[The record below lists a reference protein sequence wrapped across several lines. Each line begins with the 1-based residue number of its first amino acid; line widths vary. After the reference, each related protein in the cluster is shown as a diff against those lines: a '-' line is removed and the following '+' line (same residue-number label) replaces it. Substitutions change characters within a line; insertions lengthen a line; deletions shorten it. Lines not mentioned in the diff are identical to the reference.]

1 MLLVVMLCLAHK
13 IQDRLVERKSGFAI
27 IKKLK
32 ARTKDEVTRAAT
44 EPVLNFVCEA

>member
-1 MLLVVMLCLAHK
+1 MLT
-13 IQDRLVERKSGFAI
+13 LVERKTGFAI

-44 EPVLNFVCEA
+44 LAIRKALYALSSEWLTS